1 MLMIAD
7 TGIGIA
13 PQSLERLG
21 RPFEQVESQLSKTYH
36 GSGLGLAIAKSLA
49 KLHGGSMR
57 LRSKLGVGTVVM
69 VTLPRDVYRLSA
81 SSRAA

>member
-1 MLMIAD
+1 
-7 TGIGIA
+7 
-13 PQSLERLG
+13 
-21 RPFEQVESQLSKTYH
+21 
-36 GSGLGLAIAKSLA
+36 
-49 KLHGGSMR
+49 MR